1 MLSNCILYTDV
12 ALPFIAPRCRSVEI
26 ILTQLYAF
34 QPNVIAITTAMVIA
48 IIVMAMLVYSRW
60 NTLTFANPLT

>member
-12 ALPFIAPRCRSVEI
+12 ALPFIATGCRSVEI

-48 IIVMAMLVYSRW
+48 ITVMTMVVYSRW